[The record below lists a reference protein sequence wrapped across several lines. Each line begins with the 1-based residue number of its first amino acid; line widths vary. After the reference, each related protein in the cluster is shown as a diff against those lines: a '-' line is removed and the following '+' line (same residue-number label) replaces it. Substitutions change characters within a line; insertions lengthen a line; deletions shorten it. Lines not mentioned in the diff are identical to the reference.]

1 MQDFASNLVYY
12 RKRAKLTQA
21 KLASQLGLDQRS
33 ISAWEKG
40 KATPSI
46 QTIKKA
52 AEVLNCNM
60 DDLITE
66 EKTEKKFDI
75 PFTSSIQ
82 AYDYLNSI
90 PLLSSISEINLDSLS
105 EKELIDFA
113 NDVVSLL
120 RIASKSR

>member
-21 KLASQLGLDQRS
+21 KLANQLGLDQRS

-46 QTIKKA
+46 QTIKNV
-52 AEVLNCNM
+52 AEILNCDLN
-60 DDLITE
+60 DLIEST
-66 EKTEKKFDI
+66 KTEKNFSI
-75 PFTSSIQ
+75 PFTSATQ

-90 PLLSSISEINLDSLS
+90 PLLSSLSEVNLNSLS
-105 EKELIDFA
+105 EKELIEFA
-113 NDVVSLL
+113 NDIVSLIK
-120 RIASKSR
+120 IASKSR